1 MLPLPGGEVKPRD
14 GVGYAAM
21 NGEQVPGHEGFTR
34 ASGHVSRR
42 AFLAGTLGLA
52 GSAAGVTLV
61 GGCQV
66 TLPGSKPPARAVRLG
81 YLGPSPDDPASPL
94 WQKLS
99 QHGWT
104 RGDNLLV
111 EYRAGVVE
119 TYQSQ
124 AADLVS
130 LGVALIISQAEGP
143 THAAQEAT
151 NSIPIVM
158 LAVSDAVGGGLVSN
172 LARPG
177 GNVTGLSVLGPEI
190 RAKDLDLLREL
201 SPGLSKVAVL
211 WGPAILDAL
220 REYTRIREAAQAS
233 NIEILSAEAG
243 TPTQVAFALDHIKDS
258 HLGGFIVLGLAS
270 YAIPPA
276 PANILNFAATQK
288 IPAMY
293 PGRRWVTSGGLMSY
307 SYQLDAYYERAAV
320 VVDKILRGANPGDI
334 PVEQPTAFDLVVN
347 TRTAQSLGLVIPP
360 SVSALVTEWIQ

>member
-1 MLPLPGGEVKPRD
+1 
-14 GVGYAAM
+14 M
-21 NGEQVPGHEGFTR
+21 NGEPVQEGERRTR
-34 ASGHVSRR
+34 VLGRVSRR
-42 AFLAGTLGLA
+42 AFLAGTVGLT
-52 GSAAGVTLV
+52 GSGAGVTLV

-66 TLPGSKPPARAVRLG
+66 TFPWSKPPVKAVRLG
-81 YLGPSPDDPASPL
+81 FLGPSPDDPSSPL

-119 TYQSQ
+119 TYQAQ

-130 LGVALIISQAEGP
+130 LGVALIITQAEGP
-143 THAAQEAT
+143 THAAKEAT

-158 LAVSDAVGGGLVSN
+158 LAVSDAVGGGLVTN

-201 SPGLSKVAVL
+201 TPGLSKVAVL

-220 REYTRIREAAQAS
+220 REYTRISETAQAS

-243 TPTQVAFALDHIKDS
+243 TPTQVAFALDHIKNRYVEG
-258 HLGGFIVLGLAS
+258 LIVLGLAS
-270 YAIPPA
+270 YLIPPA
-276 PANILNFAATQK
+276 FRNILNFAATQK
-288 IPAMY
+288 IPAIY
-293 PGRRWVTSGGLMSY
+293 SGRSWVTSGGLMSY
-307 SYQLDAYYERAAV
+307 SYQVNAYYEHGAV

-334 PVEQPTAFDLVVN
+334 PVEQPTVFDLVVN
-347 TRTAQSLGLVIPP
+347 TRTAESLGLVIPP